1 MIHKNIDGIR
11 ISRKATPEKIT
22 YVTPLLTPS
31 PSHNPKKTWSNLT
44 RSVVVVCIAV
54 TAIVTPRFLVNH
66 YTVAETEGEALTI
79 NQELPETL
87 IVPAGEEKQLTT
99 PASFFT
105 TSIGLLPEYQSAVLT
120 EQQITERRQK
130 LKSFLENRKS
140 PFAEDDII
148 DTIARQPHWR
158 LILAVANAESSLGK
172 HCVDQNCSG
181 IGVAPGHEL
190 WRKYKDVKNWVL
202 DLNRLLERRYADKT
216 LEQMCGVY
224 VQPCNPNWLLATNQI
239 FEQLREQN
247 ID

>member
-11 ISRKATPEKIT
+11 AFRKATPQKIT

-31 PSHNPKKTWSNLT
+31 PTSHPKKVWSNFT
-44 RSVVVVCIAV
+44 RVSFILFIGLITVVA
-54 TAIVTPRFLVNH
+54 PRFLTNH
-66 YTVAETEGEALTI
+66 YSVAETEGD
-79 NQELPETL
+79 NELAQQSRPENVSL
-87 IVPAGEEKQLTT
+87 PGASEQK
-99 PASFFT
+99 PNSFFT
-105 TSIGLLPEYQSAVLT
+105 TAIALLPEYQSAVIN
-120 EQQITERRQK
+120 EEQITERKAK
-130 LKSFLENRKS
+130 LKIFLENRKS

-190 WRKYKDVKNWVL
+190 WRKYKSIQNWVL
-202 DLNRLLERRYADKT
+202 DLNRLLERRYSDKT

-224 VQPCNPNWLLATNQI
+224 VQPCNQNWLLATSQI
-239 FEQLREQN
+239 FDELKAQN
-247 ID
+247 IE